1 MGGVLGGA
9 VVTAAAVA
17 AVIFFVRRRRRAVHL
32 GYADQTP
39 FVAEAI
45 RGRPP
50 SLSQMTRT
58 QETGSASTSRFY
70 SGSSRSPSSH
80 SKGSL
85 GAAATVAASW
95 HPVEIASPQVLPA
108 RFDAGS
114 DYDASTA
121 IHSIP
126 ETDDVVGLRAEVQD
140 LRRVM
145 ERIRQER
152 SEPPPVYQEDQGF

>member
-32 GYADQTP
+32 GYADRTSV
-39 FVAEAI
+39 VAEGM

-50 SLSQMTRT
+50 SHSQMTRS
-58 QETGSASTSRFY
+58 QTGSVSTSRFY

-80 SKGSL
+80 SKGTL

-95 HPVEIASPQVLPA
+95 HPVEIGSPQALPA
-108 RFDAGS
+108 RFDASS
-114 DYDASTA
+114 DFDASTA

-126 ETDDVVGLRAEVQD
+126 ATDDVVGLRAEVQD

>member
-9 VVTAAAVA
+9 VVTAGAVA

-32 GYADQTP
+32 SYADQTSV
-39 FVAEAI
+39 VAEGM

-50 SLSQMTRT
+50 SHSQMTRT
-58 QETGSASTSRFY
+58 HETGSANTSRFY
-70 SGSSRSPSSH
+70 PGSSRSPSSH
-80 SKGSL
+80 LKGTL

-95 HPVEIASPQVLPA
+95 HPVEIGSPQALPA
-108 RFDAGS
+108 RFDASS
-114 DYDASTA
+114 DFDASTA

-126 ETDDVVGLRAEVQD
+126 ATDDVVGLRAEVQD